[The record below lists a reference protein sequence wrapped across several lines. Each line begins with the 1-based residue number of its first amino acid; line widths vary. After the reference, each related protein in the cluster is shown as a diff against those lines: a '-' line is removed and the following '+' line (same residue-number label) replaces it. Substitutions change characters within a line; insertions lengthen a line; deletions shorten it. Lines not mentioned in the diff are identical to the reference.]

1 MKAVRCWAQEMAGRL
16 EKVLEPAQA
25 EIIACPCL
33 QAIQR
38 AIELGIQKI
47 TLETDAAA
55 IDYC

>member
-1 MKAVRCWAQEMAGRL
+1 MAGRL